1 MLHSTNRKEAI
12 VSELNDLEN
21 QIADAQNNR
30 YDLKKEL
37 ANIRRKEI
45 EESMNENTQQLLKG

>member
-12 VSELNDLEN
+12 VSELIEIESK
-21 QIADAQNNR
+21 IADAQNNR

-37 ANIRRKEI
+37 SQIRRKEI

>member
-12 VSELNDLEN
+12 VSELIDLETK
-21 QIADAQNNR
+21 IADAQNNR

-37 ANIRRKEI
+37 SQIRRKEI
-45 EESMNENTQQLLKG
+45 EESMNENNQQLLKG

>member
-1 MLHSTNRKEAI
+1 MLHSTNRKDAI
-12 VSELNDLEN
+12 VSELIEIES

-37 ANIRRKEI
+37 ADSRRKEI
-45 EESMNENTQQLLKG
+45 EESMNENNQQLLKG

>member
-1 MLHSTNRKEAI
+1 MLPSTNRKDVI
-12 VSELNDLEN
+12 VSELIDLEA

-37 ANIRRKEI
+37 SQIRRKEI
-45 EESMNENTQQLLKG
+45 EESMNENNQQLLKG

>member
-12 VSELNDLEN
+12 VSELIEIES

-37 ANIRRKEI
+37 SQIRRKEI

>member
-1 MLHSTNRKEAI
+1 MLNLTNRKEAI
-12 VSELNDLEN
+12 VSELIDLETK
-21 QIADAQNNR
+21 IADAQNNR

-37 ANIRRKEI
+37 SQIRRKEI